1 MTGVTGMTGM
11 TGIARITL
19 TTRLQGLYPFL
30 NKKKSRIFQGHSRT
44 FKDTFPVFQTESVCF
59 YFFQNINPILIFVQK
74 D

>member
-30 NKKKSRIFQGHSRT
+30 NKKNQGYFKDIQGHISR
-44 FKDTFPVFQTESVCF
+44 FSD
-59 YFFQNINPILIFVQK
+59 
-74 D
+74 